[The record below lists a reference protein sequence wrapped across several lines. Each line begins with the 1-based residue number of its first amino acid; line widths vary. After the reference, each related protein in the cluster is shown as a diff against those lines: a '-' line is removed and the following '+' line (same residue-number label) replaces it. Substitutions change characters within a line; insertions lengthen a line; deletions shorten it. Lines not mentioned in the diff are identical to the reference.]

1 VGSALNGKA
10 GQMHY
15 RLWGPWLFA
24 ETELAAKVEGCL
36 DRGAGHRAGKAIF
49 QPLNAQL
56 REMNPVCYLKELSHS
71 LLSGNGNCCFREF
84 GQSTFGV
91 HWRDPGAFC
100 HSCNGSLTVKHAECC
115 KEHLFSSRQ
124 VLWISL
130 GYAYKQIDKY
140 FSLPRASEEARSLD
154 NSNGPAPSLKDQ
166 FSSPS
171 KRPRYDSSATP
182 ARRRAYLAANG
193 NLHGRHPGVAL
204 RENVGLRIT
213 S

>member
-1 VGSALNGKA
+1 
-10 GQMHY
+10 
-15 RLWGPWLFA
+15 
-24 ETELAAKVEGCL
+24 
-36 DRGAGHRAGKAIF
+36 
-49 QPLNAQL
+49 
-56 REMNPVCYLKELSHS
+56 MNPVCYLKELSHS

-91 HWRDPGAFC
+91 HWRDPEAFC
-100 HSCNGSLTVKHAECC
+100 HSCNGSLTVKHAECR

-171 KRPRYDSSATP
+171 ERPRYDSSATP
-182 ARRRAYLAANG
+182 ARRRAANG

-213 S
+213 SRPRGGTQGMRWLCLACSAGASSVMVAKVDRLTRSVAFLPGLLEPVLICG